1 MAGEPLIVRL
11 IYCFTPGP
19 ATPRR
24 PPQPPFSDIL
34 FHPRFLFNFSKI
46 SISSSNDALCE
57 VCWHSFNHLKLP
69 LHWSTFVTLSAHQS
83 FVVSVLFHCWP
94 SFVVPLFLFASPTSI
109 LSFMT
114 DILFVHPLLFSFLS
128 PFLIDVR
135 LLFNLSFFP
144 LICRSLRA

>member
-1 MAGEPLIVRL
+1 MRFWFLWLEVDTQTSVFCIYTSSSTSFSLPMSTSSSSSLPATSPSTSEVLVAGWAHRQMAGQPLIVRV

-57 VCWHSFNHLKLP
+57 VCWHSFNHLKP
-69 LHWSTFVTLSAHQS
+69 SLHWSTFV
-83 FVVSVLFHCWP
+83 P
-94 SFVVPLFLFASPTSI
+94 
-109 LSFMT
+109 
-114 DILFVHPLLFSFLS
+114 FS
-128 PFLIDVR
+128 DH
-135 LLFNLSFFP
+135 
-144 LICRSLRA
+144 